1 MSNVQSG
8 NHFFAFADIVT
19 ATTTT
24 LVAATPGFSIV
35 VESIILV
42 IEVANTIKFQSS
54 TGAVAISPTFSIVG
68 TYVPTAS
75 AKEAPLM
82 STKLGDSLQVV
93 STTTGAVRVM
103 ITYRLVAE

>member
-24 LVAATPGFSIV
+24 LVAAVAGFSIV
-35 VESIILV
+35 VESLLLS
-42 IEVANTIKFQSS
+42 IEAAQTIKFQSS
-54 TGAVAISPTFSIVG
+54 GGTAISPTFSIVENL
-68 TYVPTAS
+68 VANAAE
-75 AKEAPLM
+75 AKAPIM
-82 STKLGDSLQVV
+82 STKLGEGLQVV
-93 STTTGAVRVM
+93 STTTGATRVM